1 MKIECMQRCKM
12 NKNEYYK
19 WFPLE
24 ELPNSNYEI
33 NKMGQIRNIVTGKI
47 LNGTRD
53 NWGYKSYTLRYNNK
67 NIHRTAHTMVAK
79 QFIPNPDNLPIV
91 NHKDENKMNPCVD
104 NLEWVTV
111 QKNAKHGTTQKRR
124 SEKLEKPI
132 NEYSLDG
139 IYIRTWRSMIAI
151 TEYIVECD
159 KDIEFE
165 KMYSII
171 GQIIR
176 YNNKN
181 TEKKRCAQAFGTPVR
196 APDVRR
202 CQRACEIEADVSDK
216 RSIMAWVSICDC
228 RKVARL
234 QCLRGEDVPFAGCG
248 RAAFRIFYL
257 GGFNYEKETSSKCC
271 TKMSLLRQPFGFEK
285 CRWYIPH

>member
-1 MKIECMQRCKM
+1 MQ
-12 NKNEYYK
+12 NQTAGNERSVNFYQNERIVLEIK
-19 WFPLE
+19 WTIW
-24 ELPNSNYEI
+24 Y
-33 NKMGQIRNIVTGKI
+33 
-47 LNGTRD
+47 
-53 NWGYKSYTLRYNNK
+53 
-67 NIHRTAHTMVAK
+67 
-79 QFIPNPDNLPIV
+79 
-91 NHKDENKMNPCVD
+91 
-104 NLEWVTV
+104 
-111 QKNAKHGTTQKRR
+111 
-124 SEKLEKPI
+124 
-132 NEYSLDG
+132 
-139 IYIRTWRSMIAI
+139 
-151 TEYIVECD
+151 
-159 KDIEFE
+159 
-165 KMYSII
+165 
-171 GQIIR
+171 
-176 YNNKN
+176 NKN

-202 CQRACEIEADVSDK
+202 CQRACEIEADASDK

>member
-1 MKIECMQRCKM
+1 MQRCKM

-181 TEKKRCAQAFGTPVR
+181 TEKKSIDNSIFKTYDNCENITVKLTKQRKNHIFSFFGK
-196 APDVRR
+196 DK
-202 CQRACEIEADVSDK
+202 IVSEKYLYDFNNK
-216 RSIMAWVSICDC
+216 NKYRIDTLNQIMNNLKTID
-228 RKVARL
+228 
-234 QCLRGEDVPFAGCG
+234 
-248 RAAFRIFYL
+248 
-257 GGFNYEKETSSKCC
+257 EKEAMEYAIECV
-271 TKMSLLRQPFGFEK
+271 EK
-285 CRWYIPH
+285 VCKIEKIVNG